1 MRTFS
6 LRGVLLAALMAA
18 FVPLGS
24 ACYAEDDIPP
34 PEYAA
39 EDGYEPPTYDGY
51 VVYYDD
57 VGRPFYYVNGGVA
70 WIPATSPFYV
80 GYVNHWRLYGPAYR
94 RWYASR
100 GYAYRGYRGGY
111 RGVYHGG
118 YRGGYHS
125 SGGHRR

>member
-1 MRTFS
+1 MRMLS
-6 LRGVLLAALMAA
+6 LRSIALATLMAA

-24 ACYAEDDIPP
+24 ACYAEEDYPP

-57 VGRPFYYVNGGVA
+57 YGRPFYYSGGAVIWVA
-70 WIPATSPFYV
+70 PSSPYYI
-80 GYVNHWRLYGPAYR
+80 GYVNHWRMYGPAYR
-94 RWYASR
+94 RWYAIH
-100 GYAYRGYRGGY
+100 GAAYRGWRGPY

-118 YRGGYHS
+118 YHGGYHS
-125 SGGHRR
+125 GRRR

>member
-1 MRTFS
+1 MRMLS
-6 LRGVLLAALMAA
+6 LRSFALASAMVA

-24 ACYAEDDIPP
+24 ACYVDEDVPP
-34 PEYAA
+34 AEYAA

-80 GYVNHWRLYGPAYR
+80 GYVNHWRTYGPAYH
-94 RWYASR
+94 RWYAAH
-100 GYAYRGYRGGY
+100 GYAYRGWRGSYRGA
-111 RGVYHGG
+111 YHGG
-118 YRGGYHS
+118 YHGGYSH
-125 SGGHRR
+125 GGHRR

>member
-1 MRTFS
+1 MLS
-6 LRGVLLAALMAA
+6 LRSIALAFLMAA

-24 ACYAEDDIPP
+24 ACYAEEDYPP
-34 PEYAA
+34 PEYASD
-39 EDGYEPPTYDGY
+39 DGYEPPTYDGY

-57 VGRPFYYVNGGVA
+57 YGRPFYYAGGAVL
-70 WIPATSPFYV
+70 WIPATSPYYA

-94 RWYASR
+94 RWYAAH
-100 GYAYRGYRGGY
+100 GAAYRGWRGGY

-125 SGGHRR
+125 GRRR